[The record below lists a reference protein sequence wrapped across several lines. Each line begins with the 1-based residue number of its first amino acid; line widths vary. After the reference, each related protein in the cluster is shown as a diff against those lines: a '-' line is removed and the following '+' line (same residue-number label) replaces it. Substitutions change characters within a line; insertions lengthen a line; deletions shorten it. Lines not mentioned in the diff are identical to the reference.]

1 MAKEKFSLINRIKS
15 FAHAINGLKLLFRE
29 EHNARVHL
37 VVAILVVIAG
47 FVSEISI
54 IEWMMITFAIGLVIS
69 IEILNTA
76 IEKTADF
83 ISPERNEQIKVIKD
97 LAAGA
102 VLVSTITSV
111 IIGLLVFVPKLLQI
125 L

>member
-1 MAKEKFSLINRIKS
+1 MAKERFSLRSRIKS
-15 FAHAINGLKLLFRE
+15 FKHAINGLKILFRE

-37 VVAILVVIAG
+37 FVAVLVVIAG
-47 FVSEISI
+47 FVFEISI
-54 IEWMMITFAIGLVIS
+54 TEWMMITFAIGLVITT
-69 IEILNTA
+69 EIFNST

-83 ISPERNEQIKVIKD
+83 VSPERNEKIKVIKD

-102 VLVSTITSV
+102 VLVSTITAV
-111 IIGLLVFVPKLLQI
+111 IIGLFIFLPKLLQI